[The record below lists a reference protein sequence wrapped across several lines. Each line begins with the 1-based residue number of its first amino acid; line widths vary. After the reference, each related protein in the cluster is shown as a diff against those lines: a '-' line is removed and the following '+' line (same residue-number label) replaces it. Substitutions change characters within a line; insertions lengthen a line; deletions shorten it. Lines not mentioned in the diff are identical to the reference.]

1 MCCYSWNNYKH
12 RILKKVIQL
21 TYVCAYTYIHVCSVI
36 SDSATP
42 WNRAHHAPLSMGL
55 PRQEYWSTL
64 LFPTLGIFPIQGSDL
79 RLLSLLHW
87 QKDFLLLRHLES
99 VCVYV
104 CVCVCV
110 CVCVHTQTCG
120 HTYAHTYMYMYMFC
134 IRTKFQITGAK
145 KYSWSSWSKVS

>member
-1 MCCYSWNNYKH
+1 M
-12 RILKKVIQL
+12 
-21 TYVCAYTYIHVCSVI
+21 CAYTYIHVCSVI

-42 WNRAHHAPLSMGL
+42 WNRAHQAPLSMGL

-87 QKDFLLLRHLES
+87 QTDYLLLRHLES
-99 VCVYV
+99 IY
-104 CVCVCV
+104 VCV

-120 HTYAHTYMYMYMFC
+120 HTYAHTYMYMYMFY